1 MSILLLGKDG
11 QVGWQLQRSLAP
23 HGPVI
28 TCGHAD
34 CDLSD
39 PDRLRL
45 LVRQIAPSVIVN
57 AAAYTAV
64 DRAETEPELAM
75 RVNGEAPGILA
86 QEAARLG
93 ALLVHYST
101 DYVFDGRK
109 AAPYVESDATAPLS
123 VYGRSKL
130 AGEEAIRAAGC
141 KSVIFRT
148 SWVFGAR
155 GGNFVKTIL
164 RLAREK
170 RTLNVVRDQV
180 GSPTPAALIATVTGI
195 VLAMLRQGQAMHRE
209 TQRCYHV
216 CCGRPVSWHEFAQAV
231 VKLAGA
237 TPGFDLTPE
246 AGGDRGHSGQRV
258 SDRRRAPGQFPARLR
273 ASGEGVRPADAG
285 LATVSGAHAATA
297 FAETERLLSFLR
309 AARQCYNSKVFSR
322 RRSAKKRL
330 QATCVQSIHTSAD

>member
-34 CDLSD
+34 CDLTD
-39 PDRLRL
+39 LDRLRL
-45 LVRQIAPSVIVN
+45 LVRQIGPSVIVN

-64 DRAETEPELAM
+64 DRAEAEPELAM
-75 RVNGEAPGILA
+75 RINGEAPGVLA

-93 ALLVHYST
+93 ALLIHYST
-101 DYVFDGRK
+101 DYVFDGK
-109 AAPYVESDATAPLS
+109 KPAPYVESDPAAPLS
-123 VYGRSKL
+123 VYGCSKL

-170 RTLNVVRDQV
+170 RTLNVVSDQV

-195 VLAMLRQGQAMHRE
+195 VLAMLRQGHAMNRE
-209 TQRCYHV
+209 TQRRYHL
-216 CCGRPVSWHEFAQAV
+216 CCGRPVSWHQFAHAIV
-231 VKLAGA
+231 DLARA
-237 TPGFDLTPE
+237 TPGFDLLLKPE
-246 AGGDRGHSGQRV
+246 AIIAIPS
-258 SDRRRAPGQFPARLR
+258 SEYPTAA
-273 ASGEGVRPADAG
+273 ARPANSRLDCGRLEKEFG
-285 LATVSGAHAATA
+285 LQMPDWQPYLV
-297 FAETERLLSFLR
+297 RMLQLLALK
-309 AARQCYNSKVFSR
+309 QNGY
-322 RRSAKKRL
+322 
-330 QATCVQSIHTSAD
+330 